1 MDILGKV
8 GLVMVLTGVVI
19 VIVGFIVMGVGG
31 IAILLTLL
39 GKG

>member
-39 GKG
+39 GRG